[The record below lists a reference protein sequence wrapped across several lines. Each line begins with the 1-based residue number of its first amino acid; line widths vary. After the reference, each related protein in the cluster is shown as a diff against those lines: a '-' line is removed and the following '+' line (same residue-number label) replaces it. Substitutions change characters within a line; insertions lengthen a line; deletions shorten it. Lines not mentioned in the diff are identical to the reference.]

1 MSRHLYIKCGKLEE
15 EEGEAIPPLL
25 IGRSKPSAQL
35 GGQVKAIT
43 VIREKPVRMSME
55 DRVTTGEEEY
65 ERTVAAI
72 DEEPSKALCDTGED
86 AALTVVQNEYNHC
99 FERSAKLDN
108 KVRILLTVCAFLF
121 VMLSEA
127 GKKLSELIIS
137 TTRCQLLIGGGY
149 IVLLTLDVTVF
160 IAMFVKLMR
169 LLQGIELMRFD
180 SYEILNRDMV
190 NADKKQTIRYVCM
203 MYEKCRS
210 YNNQVIELQYKQF
223 NKCTKLMVVTV
234 ILLLVSAVF

>member
-1 MSRHLYIKCGKLEE
+1 M
-15 EEGEAIPPLL
+15 IPPFL
-25 IGRSKPSAQL
+25 IRRSKPSARL
-35 GGQVKAIT
+35 GSQVKAIT
-43 VIREKPVRMSME
+43 VLGKKPVWMSME

-65 ERTVAAI
+65 EMTAAAI
-72 DEEPSKALCDTGED
+72 DEEPSRASCDTGED

-127 GKKLSELIIS
+127 VKKLPEVMIS

-149 IVLLTLDVTVF
+149 IALLTLNVTVF
-160 IAMFVKLMR
+160 IILLVKLMK

-180 SYEILNRDMV
+180 SYEILHRDMV

-203 MYEKCRS
+203 MYEKCRD
-210 YNNQVIELQYKQF
+210 YNNQLIELKYKQLDR
-223 NKCTKLMVVTV
+223 CTKLMVTTV
-234 ILLLVSAVF
+234 ILLLVSALF

>member
-1 MSRHLYIKCGKLEE
+1 M
-15 EEGEAIPPLL
+15 IPPLL
-25 IGRSKPSAQL
+25 IGTSEPSAQL
-35 GGQVKAIT
+35 GSQGKAIT
-43 VIREKPVRMSME
+43 VLGKKPVRMSME
-55 DRVTTGEEEY
+55 DRVTTGEEGY
-65 ERTVAAI
+65 EMAAAAI
-72 DEEPSKALCDTGED
+72 DEELSKASCDTGED

-127 GKKLSELIIS
+127 VKKLPELMIS
-137 TTRCQLLIGGGY
+137 TTRCQLLIRGGY
-149 IVLLTLDVTVF
+149 IVLLTLNVTVF
-160 IAMFVKLMR
+160 IVMLVKLME

-180 SYEILNRDMV
+180 SYEILHKDMV

-210 YNNQVIELQYKQF
+210 YNNQVIELKYKQF
-223 NKCTKLMVVTV
+223 NRCTKLMMITV
-234 ILLLVSAVF
+234 ILLLVSALF

>member
-1 MSRHLYIKCGKLEE
+1 MEE
-15 EEGEAIPPLL
+15 YLMKDE
-25 IGRSKPSAQL
+25 
-35 GGQVKAIT
+35 
-43 VIREKPVRMSME
+43 
-55 DRVTTGEEEY
+55 VTTGEEEY
-65 ERTVAAI
+65 EMTRAAI
-72 DEEPSKALCDTGED
+72 DEELSKASCDTGED

-108 KVRILLTVCAFLF
+108 KVRIILTVCAFLF
-121 VMLSEA
+121 VMLSKA
-127 GKKLSELIIS
+127 VRKLPELMIS

-149 IVLLTLDVTVF
+149 IVLLTLNVTVF
-160 IAMFVKLMR
+160 IVMLVKLME

-210 YNNQVIELQYKQF
+210 YNNQVIELKYKQF
-223 NKCTKLMVVTV
+223 NRCTKLMMITV
-234 ILLLVSAVF
+234 ILLLISALF